1 MRKNQIT
8 KEIDERFQTEE
19 NKVVDNTE
27 QDSKKEKIFRIT
39 LAFIMSAVVIGSL
52 AYSLITAILQ

>member
-1 MRKNQIT
+1 MEKNQLS
-8 KEIDERFQTEE
+8 KEIDKRFETEE

-27 QDSKKEKIFRIT
+27 EDSKKEKFFRVILT
-39 LAFIMSAVVIGSL
+39 CIMSAVVIGSL